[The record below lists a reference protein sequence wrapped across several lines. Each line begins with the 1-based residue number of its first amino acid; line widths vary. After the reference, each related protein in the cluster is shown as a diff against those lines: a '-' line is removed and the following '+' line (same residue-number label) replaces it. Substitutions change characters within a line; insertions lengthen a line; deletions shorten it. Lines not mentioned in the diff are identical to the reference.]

1 METTKITVQSTIQA
15 PIQKVWDYYTQPEH
29 IIGWNFASD
38 DWHCPRATNDLRVG
52 GQYSARMEAKDG
64 SYGFDFNV
72 LYDEVVEQDKIA
84 YTMEDGRKAVIT
96 FTDDHGTT
104 FVTVTFDAENH
115 HEPEKQRAGWQA
127 ILDNFKKYTELKA
140 LRIFDFSVDKLNSTI
155 CVKRDFNAT
164 LQQVWQAWTTAEL
177 LDQWWG
183 PKPWRAET
191 KTMDFREGGHW
202 LYAMVGPEGE
212 RHWGRAD
219 YIRIKKE
226 ESFSAKD
233 GFCDENGTMNSELPQ
248 NLWEILFRETG
259 DKVLVDIILTFDSLE
274 DLETNIQMG
283 FREGFTIGLNQLD
296 ELLLTHFTK

>member
-15 PIQKVWDYYTQPEH
+15 DIQKVWDYYTQPEH

-38 DWHCPRATNDLRVG
+38 GWHCPRATNDLRVG
-52 GQYSARMEAKDG
+52 GRYSARMEAKDG

-72 LYDEVVEQDKIA
+72 LYDEVVEHDKIA
-84 YTMEDGRKAVIT
+84 YTMEDGRKALIT
-96 FTDDHGTT
+96 FTGNDGTT
-104 FVTVTFDAENH
+104 LVKVIFDAENQND
-115 HEPEKQRAGWQA
+115 PEMQRNGWQA

-140 LRIFDFSVDKLNSTI
+140 LRIFDFSVDKINSTI
-155 CVKRDFNAT
+155 YVKRDFNAT

-233 GFCDENGTMNSELPQ
+233 SFCDENGTMNSELPQ

-259 DKVLVDIILTFDSLE
+259 DKVLVDITLTFDSLE

>member
-1 METTKITVQSTIQA
+1 METTKITVQSTILA
-15 PIQKVWDYYTQPEH
+15 DIQKVWDYYTQPEH

-38 DWHCPRATNDLRVG
+38 DWHCPRVTNDLRVG

-72 LYDEVVEQDKIA
+72 LYDEVVEHDKIA

-96 FTDDHGTT
+96 FTDDHSTT
-104 FVTVTFDAENH
+104 LVKVIFDAENQNDR
-115 HEPEKQRAGWQA
+115 EMQRDGWQA
-127 ILDNFKKYTELKA
+127 ILDNFKKYTELKN
-140 LRIFDFSVDKLNSTI
+140 LRIFDFFVDKVNSTI
-155 CVKRDFNAT
+155 HVKHDFNAT
-164 LQQVWQAWTTAEL
+164 LQRVWQAWTTAEL

-191 KTMDFREGGHW
+191 KIMDFREDGHW

-219 YIRIKKE
+219 YISIKNE

-233 GFCDENGTMNSELPQ
+233 GFCDEKGTLNSELPQ
-248 NLWEILFRETG
+248 NLWEVLFREMG
-259 DKVLVDIILTFDSLE
+259 DKVLVDITLTFDSLE

-283 FREGFTIGLNQLD
+283 FREGFAIGLNQLD
-296 ELLLTHFTK
+296 ELLLTHFTI